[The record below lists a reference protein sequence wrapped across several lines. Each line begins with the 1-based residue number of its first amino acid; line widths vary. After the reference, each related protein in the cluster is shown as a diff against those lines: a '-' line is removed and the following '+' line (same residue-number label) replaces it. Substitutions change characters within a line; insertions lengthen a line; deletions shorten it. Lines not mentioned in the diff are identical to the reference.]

1 MRFIKYLLVGIFF
14 GILMAKSEAFS
25 WYRIQEMFR
34 FQAFHMYGII
44 GTAVVLGAA
53 GVWIIKK
60 LKLSDIQGE
69 RIKFNPKEMGFWRY
83 FLGGTIFGLGWA
95 LGGACPGP
103 MVVSV
108 GYGVLSMLVVFFFS
122 IVGTFLYGEV
132 RDRLPH

>member
-1 MRFIKYLLVGIFF
+1 MRVIKYLLVGIFF

-44 GTAVVLGAA
+44 GTAVVLGVI
-53 GVWIIKK
+53 GTWLIKK
-60 LKLSDIQGE
+60 LKINDIHGE
-69 RIKFNPKEMGFWRY
+69 KIIFTPKEKGFYRY
-83 FLGGTIFGLGWA
+83 FLGGSIFGLGWA

-103 MVVSV
+103 MVVSI

>member
-122 IVGTFLYGEV
+122 VVGTFIYGEV